1 MKPKLRSERFSNSKS
16 LIPTD
21 SPMPMIGPISGEI
34 SMAPMITAVEL
45 TLSPSEATN
54 VAKISTHRFVPLN
67 STPLRMLSTT
77 SSSEALS
84 ALRSNRLRRKL
95 RRASD
100 KWCGERLL
108 MVLS

>member
-1 MKPKLRSERFSNSKS
+1 MLASTMKPKSCAASCFSNSKS

-54 VAKISTHRFVPLN
+54 
-67 STPLRMLSTT
+67 
-77 SSSEALS
+77 
-84 ALRSNRLRRKL
+84 
-95 RRASD
+95 
-100 KWCGERLL
+100 GENQHP
-108 MVLS
+108 